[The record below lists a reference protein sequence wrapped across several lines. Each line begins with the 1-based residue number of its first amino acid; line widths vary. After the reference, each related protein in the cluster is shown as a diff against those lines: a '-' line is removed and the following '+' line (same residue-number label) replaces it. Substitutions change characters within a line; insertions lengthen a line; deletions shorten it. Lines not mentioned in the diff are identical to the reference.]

1 MSAAV
6 DNQNLAPHDI
16 PGTQQKLNTAKE
28 KKDQGDQAFKSG
40 DVKAALRSYHETLMY
55 LHGIDKNALKAL
67 SGGAAP
73 APVDAAA
80 SAKQEQEKTEADIM
94 MEKIYANMSACHIKQ
109 ENWPRAIDTADK
121 ALAKNEANYKAMFRK
136 AKALGEQG
144 FFEKAYKLLDD
155 IKTKS
160 SADAPMADAELNR
173 LRAIDKE
180 KQKVSD
186 KKLRGF
192 LSRDKKETSPAS

>member
-1 MSAAV
+1 
-6 DNQNLAPHDI
+6 
-16 PGTQQKLNTAKE
+16 
-28 KKDQGDQAFKSG
+28 
-40 DVKAALRSYHETLMY
+40 MY

-67 SGGAAP
+67 SSGAAP

-80 SAKQEQEKTEADIM
+80 SAKQEQEKIEADIM

-192 LSRDKKETSPAS
+192 LSRDKKESSPAS